1 MNTIT
6 DACNCD
12 EGFNCGQHEAED
24 ARTWGRM
31 LGLTPLPYDASAAYD
46 VGDFKGRFY
55 EGWDVA

>member
-6 DACNCD
+6 EVCECQDGEYTC
-12 EGFNCGQHEAED
+12 EGHLAED

-55 EGWDVA
+55 EGWV

>member
-1 MNTIT
+1 MNV
-6 DACNCD
+6 CD
-12 EGFNCGQHEAED
+12 CDLDFNCGEHSAED

-55 EGWDVA
+55 EGWDAA

>member
-6 DACNCD
+6 EVCECED
-12 EGFNCGQHEAED
+12 EFTCESHLAED

-55 EGWDVA
+55 DGWV